1 MGIYS
6 VHFSPTGGTRAVA
19 DILAA
24 AFDAPVTDFELCRP
38 EDELKPLEL
47 TADDLCIV
55 AVPSFGGRVPG
66 LCTRRLRTIAGH
78 GATAV
83 AVVVYGN
90 RAYEDTL
97 SELAATLRGAG
108 FRVPAAIAAIAEHSV
123 IRRFASGRPDRDDA
137 EVLTG
142 FARRIAELYE
152 QGKLTGEVT
161 VPGSIPADIRT
172 DGPMAVMPDETCVR
186 CGLCAA
192 QCPAGAIDALSAR
205 TDAALCMGCMRCVKI
220 CPRAARHL
228 DAERE
233 AALDARLAP
242 VCTEYRHNEFY
253 LCPEA

>member
-6 VHFSPTGGTRAVA
+6 VHFSPTGGTKAVA

-24 AFDAPVTDFELCRP
+24 AFDAPVSDFELCRP
-38 EDELKPLEL
+38 EEELKTPALK
-47 TADDLCIV
+47 ADDLCIV

-66 LCTRRLRTIAGH
+66 LCTRRLRALAGH
-78 GATAV
+78 GAAAV

-90 RAYEDTL
+90 RAYDDTL
-97 SELAATLRGAG
+97 SELAATLRTAG

-123 IRRFASGRPDRDDA
+123 IRRFAAGRPDRDDA
-137 EVLTG
+137 QALTG
-142 FARRIAELYE
+142 FARRIAELYKA
-152 QGKLTGEVT
+152 GSLTGEVT
-161 VPGSIPADIRT
+161 VPGSVPADIRT
-172 DGPMAVMPDETCVR
+172 DGAMPVAPGDTCVR

-242 VCTEYRHNEFY
+242 VCSARLENELF
-253 LCPEA
+253 L